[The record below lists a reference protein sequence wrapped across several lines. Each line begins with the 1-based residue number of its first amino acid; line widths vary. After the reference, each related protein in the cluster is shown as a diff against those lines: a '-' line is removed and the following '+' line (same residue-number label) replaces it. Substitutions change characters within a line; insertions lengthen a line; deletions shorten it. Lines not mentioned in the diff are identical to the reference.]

1 MPIVN
6 GNYEERSADEIREE
20 LEDELQNEFG
30 EDIDLTESS
39 VFTTF
44 SNVLANVLATNQELS
59 IGDVYDAA
67 FLDSATGVDLDRV
80 VSIIG
85 IQRRPSIHA
94 TGVQRFQA
102 PSKVRQDYVIQ
113 SGTTVQTRSGTPVR
127 FETTESALLGLIAS
141 FEDDLSDF
149 SGDVN
154 EATILP
160 DADATDGDNVLELAA
175 TDGARIYLDDIELQQ
190 GSVYH
195 CDVRPQTGTV
205 PSVLF
210 AIDPERPNDYYQI
223 AFDESVDEVRLEFVE
238 EGNVLEVLD
247 TTTAVGL
254 TADEFH
260 EAQIDWR
267 VTNDI
272 TITVRDVDDNDLTT
286 LAATDE
292 RITSGYAGFKSGDAN
307 GVKQFDWFTTSE
319 ISANIRALVGGVS
332 GNVGA
337 NTIRRMPSPVAG
349 VDTTTNLYET
359 GNNNFKD
366 RNQENFVTGQN
377 EETDDQLRE
386 RAEDA
391 VTEGGAA
398 THDAIVSEL
407 VNNTTGVSSV
417 TIYENKTDIDNVG
430 SGGLPPHSFEA
441 VVFGG
446 DSTDVA
452 QSIFDTKAVTSR
464 DYGGVR
470 GAEVTETVTS
480 QANGQTRTI
489 SFSRPTDVS
498 ISMSLDLIINEN
510 YVGDTDIR
518 DQIVQYIGGTQ
529 SNDSTVVGLGVGD
542 DVRIDQ
548 LQDIVVGDENGVI
561 GLDQSVDGNP
571 IETTPTATTV
581 NGLNVIEIGANEVAT
596 ANATDAT
603 ITVNTREQ

>member
-1 MPIVN
+1 
-6 GNYEERSADEIREE
+6 
-20 LEDELQNEFG
+20 
-30 EDIDLTESS
+30 
-39 VFTTF
+39 
-44 SNVLANVLATNQELS
+44 
-59 IGDVYDAA
+59 
-67 FLDSATGVDLDRV
+67 
-80 VSIIG
+80 
-85 IQRRPSIHA
+85 
-94 TGVQRFQA
+94 
-102 PSKVRQDYVIQ
+102 
-113 SGTTVQTRSGTPVR
+113 
-127 FETTESALLGLIAS
+127 
-141 FEDDLSDF
+141 
-149 SGDVN
+149 
-154 EATILP
+154 
-160 DADATDGDNVLELAA
+160 
-175 TDGARIYLDDIELQQ
+175 
-190 GSVYH
+190 
-195 CDVRPQTGTV
+195 
-205 PSVLF
+205 
-210 AIDPERPNDYYQI
+210 
-223 AFDESVDEVRLEFVE
+223 
-238 EGNVLEVLD
+238 
-247 TTTAVGL
+247 
-254 TADEFH
+254 
-260 EAQIDWR
+260 
-267 VTNDI
+267 
-272 TITVRDVDDNDLTT
+272 
-286 LAATDE
+286 
-292 RITSGYAGFKSGDAN
+292 
-307 GVKQFDWFTTSE
+307 
-319 ISANIRALVGGVS
+319 
-332 GNVGA
+332 
-337 NTIRRMPSPVAG
+337 
-349 VDTTTNLYET
+349 LYET
-359 GNNNFKD
+359 GNNDFKD

-377 EETDDQLRE
+377 EETDEQLRE

-417 TIYENKTDIDNVG
+417 TIYENKTDTDNTG
-430 SGGLPPHSFEA
+430 SGGLPPHSFEV

-581 NGLNVIEIGANEVAT
+581 DGLNVIEIGANEVAT